1 MPLACQSRPFQ
12 IMGCGTQGNG
22 RHRRAHIVLFIV
34 RCVVLGRGLCLTG
47 VSVGP
52 ATSASPT
59 PKLLTSHFN
68 PWCGLPAPR
77 DRGRSLHP
85 GHSWRSAGGHPQT
98 LKYARPLGDPGLASS
113 GCLAGPFQ
121 PCTEESAFPQEGP
134 AAGKWLCALRTQ
146 LGLPCLWA
154 LAAGNWPLVPVVS

>member
-1 MPLACQSRPFQ
+1 
-12 IMGCGTQGNG
+12 MGVIGGP
-22 RHRRAHIVLFIV
+22 HALLFVL

-59 PKLLTSHFN
+59 PRLLTSHCN
-68 PWCGLPAPR
+68 PWFGLPAPC

-85 GHSWRSAGGHPQT
+85 GHSWGSAGGHPQT
-98 LKYARPLGDPGLASS
+98 LKYVRPLGDPGLASW
-113 GCLAGPFQ
+113 PFFLRAVW
-121 PCTEESAFPQEGP
+121 PVPSNPALKIPAFPQEGP
-134 AAGKWLCALRTQ
+134 AAGKWLCALRPQ

-154 LAAGNWPLVPVVS
+154 LAAGNWPLVPAVS